1 MQFPDYDRFF
11 ENGRKLDTPGEPRS
25 PVYLRI
31 RSPGHVTVSSG
42 TLVACDPLL
51 STSDTAGFTTPVP
64 AGRHPVSLCVVEYHK
79 NLKPYDERVALAR
92 VDFRDEPV
100 VRWELATLAGQ
111 NVKKLKKDELFGY
124 AVESGAGCFM
134 DEESAQA
141 LGAQLEV
148 DEGLEK
154 RMLAA
159 LDANYKQTWSW
170 AALPVPGGA
179 NAVLFTAGD
188 GAGSYPTFFG
198 YDQKKRLTAALT
210 DFLLIDYSGG

>member
-1 MQFPDYDRFF
+1 MDLPDYDRFF
-11 ENGRKLDTPGEPRS
+11 ENGRKLDTFGEPRS

-31 RSPGHVTVSSG
+31 HSPGRLTISSG

-51 STSDTAGFTTPVP
+51 ATGDAAGFTTPVP
-64 AGRHPVSLCVVEYHK
+64 AGCHPVSLCVVEYHK

-100 VRWELATLAGQ
+100 VRWELAALPGQ
-111 NVKKLKKDELFGY
+111 NIKKLRKDELFGY
-124 AVESGAGCFM
+124 AVESGAGSFM
-134 DEESAQA
+134 DEDSAQA

-154 RMLAA
+154 RMLTA
-159 LDANYKQTWSW
+159 LDANYRQTWAW

-179 NAVLFTAGD
+179 NAVLFSAGD

-198 YDQKKRLTAALT
+198 FDRQRRLAAALT
-210 DFLLIDYSGG
+210 DFLLIDYAGG